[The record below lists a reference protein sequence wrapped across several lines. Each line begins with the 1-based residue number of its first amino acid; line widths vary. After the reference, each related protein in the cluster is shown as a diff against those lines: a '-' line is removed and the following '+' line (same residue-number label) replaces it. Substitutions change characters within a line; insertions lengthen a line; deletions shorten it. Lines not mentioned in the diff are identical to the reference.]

1 MNICEATKK
10 ALEENKCIREKP
22 YKVKV
27 KPIKGDVGT
36 IMGLDGSHLKC
47 R

>member
-27 KPIKGDVGT
+27 KPIKGDVNIIWHQLGMLA
-36 IMGLDGSHLKC
+36 IMC
-47 R
+47 

>member
-27 KPIKGDVGT
+27 KPILIKFRQ
-36 IMGLDGSHLKC
+36 LLNLN
-47 R
+47 

>member
-22 YKVKV
+22 YS
-27 KPIKGDVGT
+27 IKRGD
-36 IMGLDGSHLKC
+36 DK
-47 R
+47 

>member
-27 KPIKGDVGT
+27 KPIKGECRD
-36 IMGLDGSHLKC
+36 DNGSGWEPSC
-47 R
+47 